1 MPAFFPPPY
10 TLFVIAFMAG
20 LVFFSLRFAQPA
32 WWKHWR
38 VAALFFAVLLGGVA
52 IWLCGYSWEGCAVA
66 YTGILVFFPVAIML
80 PAVAVVDRVL
90 EKRSGRRAPSG
101 AGAGPT
107 FSRRALLSLPVGA
120 AVTSA
125 SGFSGASDPPR
136 VREIALRFPELH
148 PDLRGL
154 RILQVSDVHLGAGR
168 TLTDLEAAL
177 AGVNV
182 DLIALT
188 GDLADDPT
196 LIPAALRMIAKK
208 NARYGA
214 FACLGNHEY
223 HHEES
228 RPLYEESPVPLL
240 VGDGRSVRVG
250 TATLFIGGA
259 DDPRHMRGSID
270 KMLTGTI
277 RDAAAKCRHADFRLL
292 LCHRPEGFGPA
303 TEAGFDLTLAG
314 HTHGGQIGILGKSL
328 FELIDKTTGWWGAYV
343 RKSKGGR
350 LGRLYTTSGFGHW
363 FHFRIG
369 CPTELPI
376 VVLEGGPETED
387 GSSQA

>member
-1 MPAFFPPPY
+1 MPAFFPPPH

-20 LVFFSLRFAQPA
+20 LVFFAIRFAQPG
-32 WWKHWR
+32 WWKHWKL
-38 VAALFFAVLLGGVA
+38 AALFFAVLLFGVA
-52 IWLCGYSWEGCAVA
+52 IWLCGYSSEGCAIA
-66 YTGILVFFPVAIML
+66 YAGILVFFPVAVML
-80 PAVAVVDRVL
+80 PAVARVDRAL
-90 EKRSGRRAPSG
+90 EKRGR
-101 AGAGPT
+101 T

-120 AVTSA
+120 ALTSA
-125 SGFSGASDPPR
+125 SGFARASDPPR
-136 VREIALRFPELH
+136 IREIALRFPDLH

-168 TLTDLEAAL
+168 TLEDLQAAL
-177 AGVNV
+177 REVQV

-188 GDLADDPT
+188 GDLADDPH
-196 LIPAALRMIAKK
+196 LIPAALRMIVDKR
-208 NARYGA
+208 ARYGA

-223 HHEES
+223 HNVES
-228 RPLYEESPVPLL
+228 RPFYEASSVPLL

-250 TATLFIGGA
+250 RAKLFIGGA
-259 DDPRHMRGSID
+259 DDPRHMRGRID
-270 KMLTGTI
+270 RMLAATI
-277 RDAAAKCRHADFRLL
+277 HAAAAKGAEADFRLL

-303 TEAGFDLTLAG
+303 AESGFDLTLAG

-343 RKSKGGR
+343 RKSKSGR
-350 LGRLYTTSGFGHW
+350 LARLYTTSGFGHW

-376 VVLEGGPETED
+376 LVLEGGSETED
-387 GSSQA
+387 ASTRA

>member
-1 MPAFFPPPY
+1 MPAFFPPPH

-20 LVFFSLRFAQPA
+20 LVFFAIRLAQPA
-32 WWKHWR
+32 WWRHWR
-38 VAALFFAVLLGGVA
+38 LAALFFAVLLGGVA
-52 IWLCGYSWEGCAVA
+52 IWLAGYSWEGCAVA
-66 YTGILVFFPVAIML
+66 YTGILVFFPAALVLPGVAG
-80 PAVAVVDRVL
+80 ADRAL
-90 EKRSGRRAPSG
+90 EKRGH
-101 AGAGPT
+101 T
-107 FSRRALLSLPVGA
+107 ISRRALLALPVGA

-125 SGFSGASDPPR
+125 SGFSGASDLPR
-136 VREIALRFPELH
+136 VRYVPLRFPNLH

-168 TLTDLEAAL
+168 TLEDLQDAL
-177 AGVNV
+177 RDVNV

-188 GDLADDPT
+188 GDLADDPW
-196 LIPAALRMIAKK
+196 LIPAALQTIAKK
-208 NARYGA
+208 NPRYGA

-228 RPLYEESPVPLL
+228 RPFYNKGPIPLL
-240 VGDGRSVRVG
+240 VGDGQSVRVG

-259 DDPRHMRGSID
+259 DDPRHMRGRID
-270 KMLTGTI
+270 EMLGPTI
-277 RDAAAKCRHADFRLL
+277 REAAAKCRHADFRLL

-303 TEAGFDLTLAG
+303 AEAGFDLTLAG
-314 HTHGGQIGILGKSL
+314 HTHGGQLGFLGKSL

-343 RKSKGGR
+343 RRSNSGR
-350 LGRLYTTSGFGHW
+350 VARLYTTSGFGHW

-376 VVLEGGPETED
+376 VVLEGGTETED
-387 GSSQA
+387 ASSRA